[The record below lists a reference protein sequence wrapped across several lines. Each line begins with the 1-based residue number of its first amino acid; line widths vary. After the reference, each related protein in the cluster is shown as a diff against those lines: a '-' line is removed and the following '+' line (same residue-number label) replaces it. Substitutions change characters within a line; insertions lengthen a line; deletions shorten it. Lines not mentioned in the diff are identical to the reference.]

1 MIFQSSWHPAGQRVF
16 CSWGNWSSENCVRSQ
31 SCNWQRWGS
40 PAPSNL
46 SHLPSSHLPPTL
58 CHLEPLWHPGFLRYV
73 PGTLLLQRVCS
84 SSLSLECS
92 SLTFPLSWGLLR
104 VVQISARKQTSDNP
118 TASCHLQAPSCSSIV
133 FNTIQLYITNSFA
146 HSSSGLLH

>member
-1 MIFQSSWHPAGQRVF
+1 MCGHKAVAGKGGAR
-16 CSWGNWSSENCVRSQ
+16 
-31 SCNWQRWGS
+31 
-40 PAPSNL
+40 
-46 SHLPSSHLPPTL
+46 LPPPTSPTFPPRTFPL
-58 CHLEPLWHPGFLRYV
+58 PCATWQPLWHPGFLGYV

-133 FNTIQLYITNSFA
+133 FNTVQLYITNSFA